1 MRGFT
6 KGLIVGLTAITLFGA
21 TATPAR
27 QWATKKESPKKTEYQ
42 ISTCAYQDESGN
54 IWVFE
59 TMINKT
65 NGNLEYR
72 KQVHSKKYKNIK

>member
-1 MRGFT
+1 MQGFV
-6 KGLIVGLTAITLFGA
+6 KGLIVGLSLILLIGA
-21 TATPAR
+21 TNYKNPSTR
-27 QWATKKESPKKTEYQ
+27 EMENTEYQ
-42 ISTCAYQDESGN
+42 ISTCAYQDKGGN

-65 NGNLEYR
+65 NGRLEYR

>member
-1 MRGFT
+1 MKRFT
-6 KGLIVGLTAITLFGA
+6 KGLICGLGLFVVIGA
-21 TATPAR
+21 TNYKNPSTVEMR
-27 QWATKKESPKKTEYQ
+27 NTEYQ
-42 ISTCAYQDESGN
+42 ISTCAYQDKSGN

-65 NGNLEYR
+65 NGKLEYR